1 MSAGNQAWGEA
12 LSATSTDAGSVRR
25 LGERRL
31 QLTSDAELRN
41 LTAGDIADPGE
52 RTWLFVEHDATEAAW
67 AQGNSVVLDDTAVG
81 AYHGELT
88 DAASPSATSVLGLAQ
103 FAWAATVRRWGY
115 VGRSGPFE
123 ALSDGTI
130 DAYEAVTATNNIAA
144 GRVAG
149 VAFGASTD
157 AHIGIALEAA
167 IDGALATVVLDL
179 E

>member
-1 MSAGNQAWGEA
+1 MSGNQAWGDD
-12 LSATSTDAGSVRR
+12 LSATYTDVGYALK
-25 LGERRL
+25 LGHRRL
-31 QLTSDAELRN
+31 QLGSDDELRILVTN
-41 LTAGDIADPGE
+41 DIESPGE

-67 AQGNSVVLDDTAVG
+67 ALGNSVVLDDTAIG
-81 AYHGELT
+81 SYRGELT
-88 DAASPSATSVLGLAQ
+88 DSASPTAAVALGLAA
-103 FAWAATVRRWGY
+103 FAWAASVRRFGY

-123 ALSDGTI
+123 ALSDGTV

-167 IDGALATVVLDL
+167 ADGVLGAVVLDL